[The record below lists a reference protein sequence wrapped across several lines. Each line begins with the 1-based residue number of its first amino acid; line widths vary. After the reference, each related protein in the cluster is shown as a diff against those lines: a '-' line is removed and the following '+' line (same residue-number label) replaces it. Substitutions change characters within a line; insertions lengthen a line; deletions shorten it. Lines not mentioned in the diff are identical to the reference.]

1 MTRSLFNENM
11 KEEWLYPNA
20 TVLVDVKTTSALLT
34 EIKRLRNIMETM
46 DLAPRPWV
54 DLTNE
59 ELDLIW
65 LDCHGDCC
73 LADGRILNYER
84 ALEAKLKEKNA

>member
-1 MTRSLFNENM
+1 MTEEKLKDMLKRCEKQFRMPTLFSRFIE
-11 KEEWLYPNA
+11 P
-20 TVLVDVKTTSALLT
+20 
-34 EIKRLRNIMETM
+34 
-46 DLAPRPWV
+46 PQRPWV
-54 DLTNE
+54 GLTNE